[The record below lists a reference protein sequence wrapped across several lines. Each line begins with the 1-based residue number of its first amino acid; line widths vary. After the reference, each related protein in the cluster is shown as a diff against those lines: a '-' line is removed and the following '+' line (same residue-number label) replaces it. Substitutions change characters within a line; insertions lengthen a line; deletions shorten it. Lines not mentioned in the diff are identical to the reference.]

1 MNLPAERQACL
12 TLLGGVS
19 TLRVRCERR
28 LEAASEHASL
38 HYLELAEQR
47 EGGQNVRRAP
57 GELVPPPRPTGWH
70 RWDDAIEG
78 GSRQAQLSTGR
89 NRLRNGG
96 SGYLLVQ
103 GGQEFLVVGGLGQA
117 L

>member
-1 MNLPAERQACL
+1 M
-12 TLLGGVS
+12 LLGGMS
-19 TLRVRCERR
+19 TLRVRCKRR
-28 LEAASEHASL
+28 LVAASEHLSML
-38 HYLELAEQR
+38 RSTISNWL
-47 EGGQNVRRAP
+47 GNVRQAP

-70 RWDDAIEG
+70 RWDGAIEE
-78 GSRQAQLSTGR
+78 GSHQAQLSTAR